1 MLSNIPHQAELKRPD
16 DLPNSA
22 GGGPEANINSS
33 NELRAVDMTT
43 VLNEHRLAV
52 MSDSDA
58 NSYGL
63 YNLNQ

>member
-1 MLSNIPHQAELKRPD
+1 MLSNIPHQAELKQPD
-16 DLPNSA
+16 DLPDSA

-33 NELRAVDMTT
+33 NELRAVDMST
-43 VLNEHRLAV
+43 VLRLAV